1 MEKYHLVNAGPKW
14 NRRGAL
20 NEPILAPEAQLL
32 NLRLIQLHRLVAV
45 IGRVCITKHKSAKKK
60 GGVKYVSEQTTA
72 QTKKSHGTRK
82 LITSCRIR

>member
-14 NRRGAL
+14 NRRGTL

-60 GGVKYVSEQTTA
+60 GGE
-72 QTKKSHGTRK
+72 
-82 LITSCRIR
+82 IC